1 MIKNALT
8 RKNHKKAIIFTGLL
22 SAIAWTQYLT
32 MCATVH
38 AADRVTIRYGFL
50 EESTSVA
57 ELKKATETGQLP
69 GSLQI
74 YTSALSQEQRNWL
87 VQGLKTRIPINVVT
101 LDWLLNTQLG
111 QTVINDIATVFDRR
125 QDQSGVQAVRS
136 GLILA
141 ASSPEGLS
149 MLSFIAAYPSQT
161 LRLNLPQVLTV
172 ARFLNIDFLQTQ
184 QFLLMHS
191 PQSDRQKPS
200 INIPFDPTQ
209 PGQPG
214 TQKVE
219 ISKLNLSDDKRK
231 RKIIVDIYWSNPTN
245 GENNIEKPLIVFSHS
260 SSSAGTDLQYLAQH
274 LASYGYVVAALQ
286 NPGSNFF
293 TNKGKVGLN
302 PQEFLALPQDVSFVL
317 DELAKVNQ
325 NPNNSLQG
333 KLTTNKVMF
342 VGYSLGG
349 TTALALAGGELQI
362 ASLKSSCEKN
372 AGKLSDVQSFMCLA
386 RQLPQNNYQ
395 LQDQRVKQIIALK
408 PASSL
413 LFGETGLTKVKVPTL
428 VFTASADHVT
438 PSLTEQINGF
448 NRIASLKWLAAA
460 VGASHYSVVD
470 PLVVNASLNTN
481 NTPITS
487 REVVGEKSADV
498 RSYVKAI
505 TLAMAAQLTPDAN
518 KYNVFLTPEYAQFAS
533 TPLFPFRLI
542 APLHSI
548 NTTSKN

>member
-1 MIKNALT
+1 MIKNPLT
-8 RKNHKKAIIFTGLL
+8 RKNHKKATIFTGLL

-172 ARFLNIDFLQTQ
+172 GKFLNMDFLQTQ
-184 QFLLMHS
+184 QFLLMNS

-209 PGQPG
+209 PG

-231 RKIIVDIYWSNPTN
+231 RNIIVDIYWSNPTN

-260 SSSAGTDLQYLAQH
+260 SSLAGTDLQYLAQH

-302 PQEFLALPQDVSFVL
+302 HQEFLALPQDVSFVL
-317 DELAKVNQ
+317 DELTKVNQ

-395 LQDQRVKQIIALK
+395 LQDQRVKQIVALK

-413 LFGETGLTKVKVPTL
+413 LFGETGLTKIKVPTL

-448 NRIASLKWLAAA
+448 NRILSPKWLAAA
-460 VGASHYSVVD
+460 VGASHFSIVD

-533 TPLFPFRLI
+533 TSLFPFRLI
-542 APLHSI
+542 APSPAI
-548 NTTSKN
+548 NTTGKN